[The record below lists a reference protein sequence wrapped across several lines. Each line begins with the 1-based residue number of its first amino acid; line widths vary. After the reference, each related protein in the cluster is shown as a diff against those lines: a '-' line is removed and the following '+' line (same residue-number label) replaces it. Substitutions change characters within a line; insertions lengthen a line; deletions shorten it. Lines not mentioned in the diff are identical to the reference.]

1 LQRKIGAI
9 VAGLMVW
16 AITGSALILA
26 LRITWPAYEAAHMAK
41 SFTFAMQVAR
51 LTAGVA
57 ASLAAG
63 AVAMRIAKT
72 DDKAIWLLG
81 LILLLLNL
89 PIHLRDPVWSQYP
102 GWYHLIFL
110 GYLVP
115 LVLLGGRLVKGN
127 KE

>member
-1 LQRKIGAI
+1 M
-9 VAGLMVW
+9 AGLLVW
-16 AITGSALILA
+16 AAIGSAFIFV
-26 LRITWPAYEAAHMAK
+26 LRVAWPAYEAAHLTK
-41 SFTFAMQVAR
+41 SFTFAMLLSR

-63 AVAMRIAKT
+63 AVAMKIAKT
-72 DDKAIWLLG
+72 GDKAIWFLG

-102 GWYHLIFL
+102 GWYHLVFL

-115 LVLLGGRLVKGN
+115 LVLLGGRLMKNN